1 MPADIYK
8 ENGELMFGVFSS
20 MNACLGLMWDG
31 YICVYTCIFKKL
43 FSQKASLNHIDILT
57 TDFLTSGLVLITSLP
72 RVIEARSCGNFSEKT
87 AEDIRGIHSSVMPPN
102 YIYRKLKVITVV

>member
-8 ENGELMFGVFSS
+8 ENGELIFGVFSS

-31 YICVYTCIFKKL
+31 TCVYICIFKKL
-43 FSQKASLNHIDILT
+43 LSQKVFLNHIDILT
-57 TDFLTSGLVLITSLP
+57 TDFLISGLVLITSLP

-87 AEDIRGIHSSVMPPN
+87 AEDI
-102 YIYRKLKVITVV
+102 